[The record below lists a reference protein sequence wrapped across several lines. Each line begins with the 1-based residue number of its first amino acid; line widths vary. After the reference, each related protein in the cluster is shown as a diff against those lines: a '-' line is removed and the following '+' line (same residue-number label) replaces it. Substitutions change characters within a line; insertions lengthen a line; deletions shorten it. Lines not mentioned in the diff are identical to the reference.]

1 MNKDDQCLVRKAVIY
16 LFLGVL
22 AVSSMTLAQRSRRE
36 DIGGQTRTSEKDL
49 QKEKMRQ
56 EASQSFPELN
66 TALTAILEKVSKN
79 QQPQPNTIEQ
89 ARQLLD
95 DNKRNGWAYDE
106 PQKATYMLLQAW
118 TGFYQD
124 DPVDSVNWSMKAAK
138 TDASNGDVW
147 ISQAV
152 FCMLNGK
159 RPLQPRIQKPEPQ
172 RRNDTGY
179 GSGTRRPRQRRGEEM
194 SLSETSTTPTQ
205 PYGQKGVLEFDM
217 SLLRSEMLKKRF
229 DRREYQSVDGS
240 KIDYEP
246 GQDTL
251 CILFWQADEKA
262 SGANESESAGED
274 LGMMDFGAAPQ
285 GQMKSDVENQ
295 RKYIKQLSQAC
306 KDKEQIIFLQINTD
320 RFDTATKA
328 AQELANDPQIEGAG
342 ALVFAAEPSSGA
354 QDCIGIKAA
363 KPFMLIVA
371 KEGTVKYAG
380 PAADFMPA
388 FILTQLTGV
397 EIDLAKQNQTAEK
410 HQDVSP
416 EMDPLMMEIMMEMS
430 GHPVRSAKSVVDPNK
445 PVADPNKPVIDPN
458 AVTIQQP
465 GTSQFPKTST
475 QQTEQE
481 LFTEVQAGKDL
492 EYAEFY
498 IDAAR
503 KRIQT
508 YKKGVELCRAIIKE
522 YPGTKYEQEARLL
535 LRRVPEHKHSTY
547 NITDEELGL

>member
-1 MNKDDQCLVRKAVIY
+1 
-16 LFLGVL
+16 
-22 AVSSMTLAQRSRRE
+22 
-36 DIGGQTRTSEKDL
+36 
-49 QKEKMRQ
+49 
-56 EASQSFPELN
+56 
-66 TALTAILEKVSKN
+66 
-79 QQPQPNTIEQ
+79 
-89 ARQLLD
+89 
-95 DNKRNGWAYDE
+95 
-106 PQKATYMLLQAW
+106 
-118 TGFYQD
+118 
-124 DPVDSVNWSMKAAK
+124 
-138 TDASNGDVW
+138 
-147 ISQAV
+147 
-152 FCMLNGK
+152 
-159 RPLQPRIQKPEPQ
+159 
-172 RRNDTGY
+172 
-179 GSGTRRPRQRRGEEM
+179 
-194 SLSETSTTPTQ
+194 
-205 PYGQKGVLEFDM
+205 
-217 SLLRSEMLKKRF
+217 
-229 DRREYQSVDGS
+229 
-240 KIDYEP
+240 
-246 GQDTL
+246 
-251 CILFWQADEKA
+251 
-262 SGANESESAGED
+262 
-274 LGMMDFGAAPQ
+274 MMDFGAAPQ

-416 EMDPLMMEIMMEMS
+416 EMDPLMMEIRMEMS